1 MKYLI
6 STVLLITL
14 LSDLSAQE
22 DVPAMTFGHFTFE
35 RTLVLPGSPEEI
47 YDAITGDISGWWDHT
62 FFRNPARFVVDN
74 FPGGGFWEIFDENG
88 DGVRHA
94 EVIYAHRGK
103 ILRLDGPFGLSGRAI
118 QKVVTYYL
126 SPGAAAGTTELRLV
140 VHCTGAYEAAVPEM
154 VERVWN
160 RFLFDR
166 LKPYVEAG
174 KLLKKQ
180 GE

>member
-1 MKYLI
+1 MKYLFLLVM
-6 STVLLITL
+6 SLAVLRNAE
-14 LSDLSAQE
+14 AQDE
-22 DVPAMTFGHFTFE
+22 APAMTFGHFTFE
-35 RTLVLPGSPEEI
+35 RTLTLPGSPEEI

-62 FFRNPARFVVDN
+62 FFKNPARFVVDN
-74 FPGGGFWEIFDENG
+74 FPGGGFWEIFDESG
-88 DGVRHA
+88 DGVKHA

-103 ILRLDGPFGLSGRAI
+103 MLRLDGPFGLSGRAV

-126 SPGAAAGTTELRLV
+126 SPGETPETTQLRLV

-174 KLLKKQ
+174 KHLKKQ